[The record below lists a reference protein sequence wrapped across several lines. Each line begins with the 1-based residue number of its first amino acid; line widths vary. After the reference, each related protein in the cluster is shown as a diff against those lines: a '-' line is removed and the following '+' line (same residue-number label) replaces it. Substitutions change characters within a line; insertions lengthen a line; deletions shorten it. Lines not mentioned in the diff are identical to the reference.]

1 MFEDINVSGKTTEG
15 SRCDGNFKNTL
26 KLVDGIASIAQG
38 WLDPRVSPE
47 IREQY
52 FRDILISK
60 EGFSRLS
67 KAAIKLYFVELP
79 TEEVRVIPGIYDFG
93 YHVLFID
100 GCFYIPVESSWRLFE
115 DPMQYGNEFIELPRY
130 KLKKWFVLGR

>member
-1 MFEDINVSGKTTEG
+1 MFEDIRVNGKTTEG
-15 SRCDGNFKNTL
+15 SRCDANFKNTSN
-26 KLVDGIASIAQG
+26 LVDGIASMCQAI
-38 WLDPRVSPE
+38 LDPQVSPE
-47 IREQY
+47 LREQY

-67 KAAIKLYFVELP
+67 KAAIKLYSVELP
-79 TEEVRVIPGIYDFG
+79 TEEVRVVPGIFDFG

-115 DPMQYGNEFIELPRY
+115 NPINYGNGFMKLPRY
-130 KLKKWFVLGR
+130 KLKQWFVLGR